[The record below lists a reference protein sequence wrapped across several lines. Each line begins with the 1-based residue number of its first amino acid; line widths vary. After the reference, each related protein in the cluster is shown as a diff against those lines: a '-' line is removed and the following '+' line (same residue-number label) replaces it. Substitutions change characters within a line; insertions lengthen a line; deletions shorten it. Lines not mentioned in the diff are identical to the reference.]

1 MSRSLTKAQERELVA
16 YYNRD
21 FQNVRP
27 LSIRKFRLMGL
38 LYGDGLSEEGEILAR
53 ALEHEQQLEEGELA

>member
-16 YYNRD
+16 YYHRD

-27 LSIRKFRLMGL
+27 LSIRKFRLMGFL
-38 LYGDGLSEEGEILAR
+38 EADGLSEDGEMLAR